1 MSQRPPKQL
10 FRSRRNRLLGGVCGG
25 LAEYFNIDPT
35 IMRIITA
42 LLTLLLGG
50 LPIIVYILLWLIAPE
65 GA

>member
-10 FRSRRNRLLGGVCGG
+10 FRSRRNRLVGGVCGG